1 MILYQFKEG
10 YCYNSDTH
18 FLFDFIDNI
27 LKGYKN
33 IQGNLLDIGSGSGI
47 LGFLVK
53 QKYNKL
59 KLNSIEIQKEYCKL
73 LKINAKVNK
82 IECNIINGD
91 FLKTDFKNKFDIIIS
106 NPPFYPNGV
115 IESNKKLLNIA
126 RYEKHL
132 PLSDFIKKV
141 SILLN
146 NKGKLF
152 FCYDEKKIDDI
163 FILTKK
169 YNLKVETIR
178 FLHPKK
184 GKNASLVMVYCK
196 KNSKTS
202 VKILSPLIMFEK
214 DKFSDEVKN
223 IYSKINLHSIK
234 INLEDLDDY

>member
-18 FLFDFIDNI
+18 FLYDFIKKVLSN
-27 LKGYKN
+27 YKN
-33 IQGNLLDIGSGSGI
+33 IKGNLLDIGSGSGI

-59 KLNSIEIQKEYCKL
+59 NLTSIEIQKEYCKL
-73 LKINAKVNK
+73 LKINSKANK
-82 IECNIINGD
+82 IKCNIINGD
-91 FLKTDFKNKFDIIIS
+91 FLKTKFDEKFDIIVS
-106 NPPFYPNGV
+106 NPPFYQNGV
-115 IESNKKLLNIA
+115 IESEKRLLNIA

-132 PLSDFIKKV
+132 PLNDFIKKV

-146 NKGKLF
+146 NKGRFF

-169 YNLKVETIR
+169 YNLKIEAIR

-184 GKNASLVMVYCK
+184 EKNASLVMIYCK
-196 KNSKTS
+196 KNSKTP
-202 VKILSPLIMFEK
+202 VKIYPPLIMFDGNE
-214 DKFSDEVKN
+214 FSKEVKK
-223 IYSKINLHSIK
+223 IYNQIKAHSIK
-234 INLEDLDDY
+234 INIKDLDDY